1 MNHRTGKLTARDFD
15 CSHPEEHADRFNDS
29 DPARFRGTEAD
40 HDTPLVLDHTPF
52 ADCPTTRRFPRSA
65 HGVDA
70 AWPNDPSYAN
80 PIDGF
85 DTASFYDD
93 GDDQR
98 RSVLGT
104 LAYAIALVVAMAGI
118 GVLLA
123 WRG

>member
-15 CSHPEEHADRFNDS
+15 RSHTEERADRFTDS
-29 DPARFRGTEAD
+29 EPARFRGTEAD
-40 HDTPLVLDHTPF
+40 HDTPLVLDRTPF

-70 AWPNDPSYAN
+70 AWPHDPSYAN

-93 GDDQR
+93 GEEPR
-98 RSVLGT
+98 RSVLGA